1 MRKNIT
7 IFASG
12 DVNKLVNRLKIGT
25 PELQLISGDIVTK
38 DVREEIQTLY
48 PKQVE
53 HTIGLR
59 RKRMSSELM
68 QDLKKEIVIVDVDQ
82 STEFLSIYNES
93 AEMYQENRMI
103 IQLTIENENGDTP
116 HTKEMFLI
124 GGNDFELLNEII
136 SLDCGSSLSIN
147 EETSEATETQVI
159 SAVNDVSKTLLT
171 VNTIT
176 KPSYEFLSKLGDRKD
191 FAVIKIN
198 TISDVL
204 ETEEETTTTNV
215 TDSSVSKVKAS
226 VLKEKLRKKKWWVTS
241 WSIFMEELHK
251 EALEKKLLREGEEI
265 EDDLSL
271 KKEDDE

>member
-93 AEMYQENRMI
+93 AEMYREKRMI
-103 IQLTIENENGDTP
+103 IQLTIENGNGDTP

-136 SLDCGSSLSIN
+136 SLDCDSSLSIN

-198 TISDVL
+198 TISDVS
-204 ETEEETTTTNV
+204 ETEEETTTTNI

-226 VLKEKLRKKKWWVTS
+226 ELKKKLRKWKWMVTP
-241 WSIFMEELHK
+241 WPTFMEELQK

-265 EDDLSL
+265 EDDLSPQE
-271 KKEDDE
+271 ED

>member
-93 AEMYQENRMI
+93 AEMYQEKRMI
-103 IQLTIENENGDTP
+103 IQLTIENGNGDTP

-136 SLDCGSSLSIN
+136 SLDCDSSLSIN

-198 TISDVL
+198 TISDVS
-204 ETEEETTTTNV
+204 ETEEETTTTNI

-241 WSIFMEELHK
+241 WSIFMEELQK

-265 EDDLSL
+265 EDDLSPQE
-271 KKEDDE
+271 ED